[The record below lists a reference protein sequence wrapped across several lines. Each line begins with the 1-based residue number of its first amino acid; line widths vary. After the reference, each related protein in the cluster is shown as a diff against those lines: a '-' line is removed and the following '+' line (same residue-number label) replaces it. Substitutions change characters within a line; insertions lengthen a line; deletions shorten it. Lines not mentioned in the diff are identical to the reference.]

1 MKIKSLLITILMIVS
16 VGVNAQQNE
25 KKYTKR
31 KFKKEPLWIVMMD
44 DPSVNYYLTVRAFR
58 DYWKN
63 RVLPKEP
70 FESEE
75 KDLFEKEVGLLKENE
90 TEKERE
96 KEKNQKPGPETIRYA
111 AEVRAFK
118 GWMQNVK
125 PWVRQDGSIVS
136 REEQQQIL
144 DKQAQ
149 ELRDIENKNGKK

>member
-1 MKIKSLLITILMIVS
+1 MKIKLWLITILAIVA
-16 VGVNAQQNE
+16 VGIHAQPSQKSYN
-25 KKYTKR
+25 KR
-31 KFKKEPLWIVMMD
+31 KFKKEPLWIVMMS
-44 DPSVNYYLTVRAFR
+44 DPSVNYYLTIRAFR

-75 KDLFEKEVGLLKENE
+75 KEQFEKEIGLLKEGE

-96 KEKNQKPGPETIRYA
+96 KEKKRKPGEETIRYA

-118 GWMQNVK
+118 GWMQEVK

-136 REEQQQIL
+136 MEERQQIL

-149 ELRDIENKNGKK
+149 ELREIEKKNGKK